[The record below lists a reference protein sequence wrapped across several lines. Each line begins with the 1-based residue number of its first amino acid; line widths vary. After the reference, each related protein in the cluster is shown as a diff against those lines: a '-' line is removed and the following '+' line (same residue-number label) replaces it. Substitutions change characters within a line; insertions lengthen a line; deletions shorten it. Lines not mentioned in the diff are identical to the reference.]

1 VSAAASPVS
10 PELALVCPDLRR
22 EWIAALPDIDPDA
35 LFRPARTRRPPTPI
49 LVLAPPPELPVEPPV
64 ELHVE
69 REASLPV
76 AAVVYTAVCILQW
89 LVWGSVTLALVTAV
103 TLGLTLAG

>member
-22 EWIAALPDIDPDA
+22 EWIAALPDLDPDA

-49 LVLAPPPELPVEPPV
+49 LVLAPPPELPVEPP
-64 ELHVE
+64 VE

>member
-1 VSAAASPVS
+1 
-10 PELALVCPDLRR
+10 
-22 EWIAALPDIDPDA
+22 
-35 LFRPARTRRPPTPI
+35 
-49 LVLAPPPELPVEPPV
+49 VEPPV